1 MIRSLYSG
9 VSGLQAHQ
17 TKLNVIGNNIANVN
31 TYGFKSS
38 RVVFSDVLYQNLS
51 NSNAAST
58 TSGGT
63 NASQLGYG
71 SKVGSIDV
79 NNTIASGADTG
90 KSMDVYINGEGYLAV
105 QGDGGMTKYTRVGN
119 LKFDAEGN
127 LTDAN
132 GSKILGI
139 PTDASGN
146 PILNADGTLP
156 VSDLKAIN
164 IDPAILEKCTGIAI
178 GKSGEITGT
187 QAGAPEF
194 TKATGIDC
202 VTGETVP
209 ATTNYSGNITL
220 TTGLGFTAD
229 TTNPGEVD
237 AAGVNVSTEAAADI
251 KGAMT
256 LTYDS
261 AASTYTLNGYGADGT
276 TALTPVVG
284 TLTGNALSFTVG
296 SGKVTIADVSK
307 LTLDPTG
314 AAAYAL
320 GSIDDPSTTVAK
332 VTVNDAGGTA
342 HTGTYTPAVSP
353 ATTGTITFGTTA
365 ADKVTLNIDD
375 TKYAALVAKSTTDK
389 PVTLGT
395 IETGSSVPKSLGYI
409 AIAKFANA
417 DGLSQDGNGYSIQ
430 SENSGNA
437 VASKAGTNET
447 GTLISSELEMSNVDL
462 SKEFTE
468 MIIAQR
474 GFQAC
479 SRVITVSDTVLEEL
493 INLKR

>member
-9 VSGLQAHQ
+9 ASGMQAHQ

-51 NSNAAST
+51 NANAASA

-71 SKVGSIDV
+71 SKIGSIDV
-79 NNTIASGADTG
+79 NNTISSGADTG
-90 KSMDVYINGEGYLAV
+90 RSLDVYINGEGYLAV
-105 QGDGGMTKYTRVGN
+105 QGAGGTTKYTRVGN
-119 LKFDAEGN
+119 LKFDAAGN

-132 GSKILGI
+132 GGKILGI

-156 VSDLKAIN
+156 VSDLKSIN
-164 IDPAILEKCTGIAI
+164 VDPAILDKCTGIAI
-178 GKSGEITGT
+178 GKSGEITVT
-187 QAGAPEF
+187 QAGSPKF
-194 TKATGIDC
+194 TKASGIDC

-209 ATTNYSGNITL
+209 ATTNYSGKITL
-220 TTGLGFTAD
+220 TVGLGFASDETV
-229 TTNPGEVD
+229 PGEVTS
-237 AAGVNVSTEAAADI
+237 AGVNISTEAAANI
-251 KGAMT
+251 NGEMN

-261 AASTYTLNGYGADGT
+261 ATSTYTLNGFQADGS
-276 TALTPVVG
+276 TAITPVIG
-284 TLTGNALSFTVG
+284 TRTGNSLSFTVG

-307 LTLDPTG
+307 LTLDSTG
-314 AAAYAL
+314 ATAYTL
-320 GSIDDPSTTVAK
+320 GTIDNSKTVGT

-353 ATTGTITFGTTA
+353 ETTGTITFGTTA
-365 ADKVTLNIDD
+365 ADKVTITIDQA
-375 TKYAALVAKSTTDK
+375 KYDALVAKSTTAT

-395 IETGSSVPKSLGYI
+395 IEAGSSVPKSFGYI
-409 AIAKFANA
+409 AIAKFANT
-417 DGLSQDGNGYSIQ
+417 DGLNQDGGGYSIQ

-447 GTLISSELEMSNVDL
+447 GQLISSELESSNVDL

-479 SRVITVSDTVLEEL
+479 SRVITVSDTILEEL

>member
-51 NSNAAST
+51 NANAASS

-79 NNTIASGADTG
+79 NNSIASGADTG
-90 KSMDVYINGEGYLAV
+90 RSLDVYINGEGYLAV
-105 QGDGGMTKYTRVGN
+105 QGAGGTTKYTRVGN
-119 LKFDAEGN
+119 LKFDAAGN

-132 GSKILGI
+132 GGKILGI

-156 VSDLKAIN
+156 VSDLKTIN
-164 IDPAILEKCTGIAI
+164 VDPAILEKCTGVAI

-194 TKATGIDC
+194 TKASGFGWLTSVD
-202 VTGETVP
+202 VP
-209 ATTNYSGNITL
+209 ATSNYTGDVKVAIGKTVFTKSDSTPGSENVDVNIAADIGAGDLALTSTNGVYTLKGSNTAGTAFSVTGKLTGTTLTFDTNNDGTADVTIANAATNFPTAADDYTLGSVATDTTVIRATVTNQGGETKTFDVAWDSATTDTSSKLTIGTGTDAITL
-220 TTGLGFTAD
+220 T
-229 TTNPGEVD
+229 V
-237 AAGVNVSTEAAADI
+237 
-251 KGAMT
+251 
-256 LTYDS
+256 DS
-261 AASTYTLNGYGADGT
+261 AGLLTAYNAGLST
-276 TALTPVVG
+276 
-284 TLTGNALSFTVG
+284 
-296 SGKVTIADVSK
+296 SK
-307 LTLDPTG
+307 
-314 AAAYAL
+314 
-320 GSIDDPSTTVAK
+320 I
-332 VTVNDAGGTA
+332 
-342 HTGTYTPAVSP
+342 
-353 ATTGTITFGTTA
+353 
-365 ADKVTLNIDD
+365 
-375 TKYAALVAKSTTDK
+375 
-389 PVTLGT
+389 GT
-395 IETGSSVPKSLGYI
+395 IEAGSSVPKSLGYI
-409 AIAKFANA
+409 AIAKFANT

-437 VASKAGTNET
+437 VASIAGTNET
-447 GTLISSELEMSNVDL
+447 GKIISSELESSNVDL

-479 SRVITVSDTVLEEL
+479 SRVITVSDTILEEL